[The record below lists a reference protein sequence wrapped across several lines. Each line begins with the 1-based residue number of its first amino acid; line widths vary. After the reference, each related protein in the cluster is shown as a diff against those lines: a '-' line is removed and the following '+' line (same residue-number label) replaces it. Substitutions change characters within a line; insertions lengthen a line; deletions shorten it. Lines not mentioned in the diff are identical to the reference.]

1 VTAQER
7 ALAVAIGWD
16 SEAIHRGLV
25 ALAGRYRPA
34 TWDAEF
40 LPQSL
45 RACTDIGRRALEEYL
60 APITVSL

>member
-1 VTAQER
+1 MTAQER

-16 SEAIHRGLV
+16 SEALHRGL
-25 ALAGRYRPA
+25 AGLAGRYRPMS
-34 TWDAEF
+34 WEAEV

-60 APITVSL
+60 APITVWP